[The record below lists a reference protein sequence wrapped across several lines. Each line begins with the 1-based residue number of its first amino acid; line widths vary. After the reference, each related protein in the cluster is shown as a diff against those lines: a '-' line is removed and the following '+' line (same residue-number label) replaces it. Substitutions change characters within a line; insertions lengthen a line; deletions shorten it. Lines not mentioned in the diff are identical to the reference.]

1 MSHHDMSM
9 DGMDMGGSGSMS
21 NSTASHG
28 MGMVFQWVLETPL
41 YSYAFT
47 PSNSG
52 QYVGAIFFLIVL
64 AFIHR
69 GIIAFASHKESVWKE
84 QESRRKIV
92 IATPSSLDDND
103 DKASVA
109 VSSRE
114 EVRTRMPWRWQVDA
128 VRALLSTVKT
138 GVHYLLMLAVM
149 SLNVGYFFAVL
160 IGVFLGDIVFARYGH

>member
-9 DGMDMGGSGSMS
+9 DGMDMGGSSS
-21 NSTASHG
+21 TNSTTAHG

-41 YSYAFT
+41 YSNAFT
-47 PSNSG
+47 PSNTG

-64 AFIHR
+64 SFLHR
-69 GIIAFASHKESVWKE
+69 GIIAYASHRETAWKE
-84 QESRRKIV
+84 LESRRKIV
-92 IATPSSLDDND
+92 IATPSNGDDHD
-103 DKASVA
+103 DKTSLAI
-109 VSSRE
+109 SSRE
-114 EVRTRMPWRWQVDA
+114 EISRRMPWRWQVDA
-128 VRALLSTVKT
+128 IRALLSTVKT